1 VLLSISTNPE
11 LDASAEWNLALE
23 DFNRTI
29 KNNLVGDKRNAIIR
43 LYYSAFHAA
52 RSLLIHND
60 SEFSARTHQGVLRF
74 FAKRFIKE
82 DSLVPEMF
90 AIINELKNERE
101 LAEYTGDHP
110 GDAITKD
117 RFGKTYFFLN
127 QIHSTYYSQNK
138 FNKPPDPFDN

>member
-1 VLLSISTNPE
+1 MSANPE

-23 DFNRTI
+23 DFNRAI
-29 KNNLVGDKRNAIIR
+29 KNNLDGDKRNAIIR

-60 SEFSARTHQGVLRF
+60 PDFSARTHQGILRLF
-74 FAKRFIKE
+74 SKRFIKE
-82 DSLVPEMF
+82 DSLDPEMF

-110 GDAITKD
+110 GDAITKN
-117 RFGKTYFFLN
+117 RFEKTYSFLN
-127 QIHSTYYSQNK
+127 QIHSTYYSPKK
-138 FNKPPDPFDN
+138 FKKPPDPFDN